1 MKVQVL
7 NESQKYEA
15 IFMNLSDL
23 MCAGL
28 IAAEFS
34 VVQKEVADLI
44 ADRILVGHAVKND
57 LKVISM
63 KYKNHLV

>member
-1 MKVQVL
+1 
-7 NESQKYEA
+7 
-15 IFMNLSDL
+15 MNLSDL
-23 MCAGL
+23 TWAGL
-28 IAAEFS
+28 IAVEFS

-63 KYKNHLV
+63 KYKHHLV